1 MQETT
6 KSNFGRGRIPRF
18 VLTTQM
24 NVLSKS
30 KIKYERQTLGS
41 FKYKTPNEYETDL
54 LIPFILS
61 IVCFFAYPYPEVAMW
76 LVFFLASYSAIAND
90 SIQTIGTF
98 IASNADKKWY
108 YLWIYMGS
116 IFLITV
122 TYSWINYGG
131 DISYERLASKG
142 LNEAPEQFK
151 FLQVFAPV
159 VLLILTR
166 FRMPVSTSILLL
178 SAFATQA
185 SSITSILQKSFFGY
199 FIAFALAII
208 VWLLTTNLFEKYKNS
223 KPSKLW
229 LPLQWI
235 SSGAL
240 WSTWI
245 MQDMANVAVVLPRSL
260 TLDQFLVV
268 SSFIFFG
275 LGLLFY
281 LRGDRIQ
288 KIVTEKTDIIDV
300 RAATVVDF
308 IYACLLYYLKVI
320 STIPI
325 STTWV
330 FIGLLGG
337 RELAINIKLYSKGN
351 YIKALKMISK
361 DALYAGIG
369 LAVSLA
375 LALSINENM
384 RDQLFN

>member
-1 MQETT
+1 MKFI
-6 KSNFGRGRIPRF
+6 KS
-18 VLTTQM
+18 
-24 NVLSKS
+24 
-30 KIKYERQTLGS
+30 
-41 FKYKTPNEYETDL
+41 DL

-61 IVCFFAYPYPEVAMW
+61 IVCFVAYPYPEVAMW

>member
-1 MQETT
+1 MKFM
-6 KSNFGRGRIPRF
+6 KS
-18 VLTTQM
+18 
-24 NVLSKS
+24 
-30 KIKYERQTLGS
+30 
-41 FKYKTPNEYETDL
+41 DL

-337 RELAINIKLYSKGN
+337 RELAINLKLYSKGN

>member
-1 MQETT
+1 MKFI
-6 KSNFGRGRIPRF
+6 KS
-18 VLTTQM
+18 
-24 NVLSKS
+24 
-30 KIKYERQTLGS
+30 
-41 FKYKTPNEYETDL
+41 DL

-384 RDQLFN
+384 RGQLFN

>member
-1 MQETT
+1 MKFI
-6 KSNFGRGRIPRF
+6 KS
-18 VLTTQM
+18 
-24 NVLSKS
+24 
-30 KIKYERQTLGS
+30 
-41 FKYKTPNEYETDL
+41 DL

-142 LNEAPEQFK
+142 LNEAPQQFK

-199 FIAFALAII
+199 FIAFVLAII

>member
-1 MQETT
+1 MKFI
-6 KSNFGRGRIPRF
+6 KS
-18 VLTTQM
+18 
-24 NVLSKS
+24 
-30 KIKYERQTLGS
+30 
-41 FKYKTPNEYETDL
+41 DL

-199 FIAFALAII
+199 FIAFVLAII

>member
-1 MQETT
+1 MKFI
-6 KSNFGRGRIPRF
+6 KS
-18 VLTTQM
+18 
-24 NVLSKS
+24 
-30 KIKYERQTLGS
+30 
-41 FKYKTPNEYETDL
+41 DL
-54 LIPFILS
+54 LIPIILS

-116 IFLITV
+116 IFLVTV

-208 VWLLTTNLFEKYKNS
+208 VWLLTTNFFEKYKNS
-223 KPSKLW
+223 KPSKFW

-375 LALSINENM
+375 LAFSINENM

>member
-1 MQETT
+1 MKFI
-6 KSNFGRGRIPRF
+6 KS
-18 VLTTQM
+18 
-24 NVLSKS
+24 
-30 KIKYERQTLGS
+30 
-41 FKYKTPNEYETDL
+41 DL

-208 VWLLTTNLFEKYKNS
+208 VWLLTTNIFEKYKNS

-300 RAATVVDF
+300 RAATIVDF

-351 YIKALKMISK
+351 YIKTLKMISK

>member
-1 MQETT
+1 MKFI
-6 KSNFGRGRIPRF
+6 KS
-18 VLTTQM
+18 
-24 NVLSKS
+24 
-30 KIKYERQTLGS
+30 
-41 FKYKTPNEYETDL
+41 DL

-142 LNEAPEQFK
+142 LNEAPEKFK

-166 FRMPVSTSILLL
+166 FRMPVSTSILVL

-369 LAVSLA
+369 LAVSLI

>member
-1 MQETT
+1 MKFI
-6 KSNFGRGRIPRF
+6 KS
-18 VLTTQM
+18 
-24 NVLSKS
+24 
-30 KIKYERQTLGS
+30 
-41 FKYKTPNEYETDL
+41 DL

-122 TYSWINYGG
+122 TYSWVNYGG

>member
-1 MQETT
+1 MKFI
-6 KSNFGRGRIPRF
+6 KS
-18 VLTTQM
+18 
-24 NVLSKS
+24 
-30 KIKYERQTLGS
+30 
-41 FKYKTPNEYETDL
+41 DL

-61 IVCFFAYPYPEVAMW
+61 IGCFFAYPYPEVAMW

>member
-1 MQETT
+1 MKFI
-6 KSNFGRGRIPRF
+6 KS
-18 VLTTQM
+18 
-24 NVLSKS
+24 
-30 KIKYERQTLGS
+30 
-41 FKYKTPNEYETDL
+41 DL

-142 LNEAPEQFK
+142 LNEAPEKFK

-166 FRMPVSTSILLL
+166 FRMPVSSSILLL

-369 LAVSLA
+369 LAVSLI

>member
-1 MQETT
+1 MKFI
-6 KSNFGRGRIPRF
+6 KS
-18 VLTTQM
+18 
-24 NVLSKS
+24 
-30 KIKYERQTLGS
+30 
-41 FKYKTPNEYETDL
+41 DL

-369 LAVSLA
+369 LAVSLI

>member
-1 MQETT
+1 MKFI
-6 KSNFGRGRIPRF
+6 KS
-18 VLTTQM
+18 
-24 NVLSKS
+24 
-30 KIKYERQTLGS
+30 
-41 FKYKTPNEYETDL
+41 DL

-61 IVCFFAYPYPEVAMW
+61 IVCFFVYPYPEVAMW

-142 LNEAPEQFK
+142 LNEAPQQFK

-208 VWLLTTNLFEKYKNS
+208 VWLLTTNLFEKYKNN

-369 LAVSLA
+369 LAVSLI

>member
-1 MQETT
+1 MKFI
-6 KSNFGRGRIPRF
+6 KS
-18 VLTTQM
+18 
-24 NVLSKS
+24 
-30 KIKYERQTLGS
+30 
-41 FKYKTPNEYETDL
+41 DL

-98 IASNADKKWY
+98 IASNSDKKWY

>member
-1 MQETT
+1 MKFL
-6 KSNFGRGRIPRF
+6 KS
-18 VLTTQM
+18 
-24 NVLSKS
+24 
-30 KIKYERQTLGS
+30 
-41 FKYKTPNEYETDL
+41 DL